1 MKTSTLRNQNILA
14 TFRRHSPWLI
24 LMMVMLLTTGFA
36 RALGADMTSLIVDRL
51 ETGGEG
57 LGLLILVVCL
67 VQFVNYF
74 TKFVSATSCT
84 ALQKK
89 LEVSLRVQ
97 ILRTLQRIPFG
108 EFEGIDPG
116 VAQTILRKDVEGA
129 AKYLYVVFSRI
140 GVSVTTLCFTAWF
153 MLRIDPWVTCVLL
166 AIAVCLGFLNRRV
179 LARLKELNLRAIGG
193 SKELGI
199 GDWLEEVGLEHLLL
213 ENASDLSG
221 GQKQIL
227 SVLQAVN
234 FDASILILD
243 EPFASL
249 DAGRREKLAAF
260 LEEYKRDHLVI
271 LTSHQEEQLD
281 GVKVCAMG

>member
-179 LARLKELNLRAIGG
+179 LARLKELNLRAKKAAAR
-193 SKELGI
+193 S
-199 GDWLEEVGLEHLLL
+199 W
-213 ENASDLSG
+213 ARWWPTS
-221 GQKQIL
+221 
-227 SVLQAVN
+227 
-234 FDASILILD
+234 
-243 EPFASL
+243 PCPP
-249 DAGRREKLAAF
+249 RR
-260 LEEYKRDHLVI
+260 
-271 LTSHQEEQLD
+271 
-281 GVKVCAMG
+281 